1 MKDGSVS
8 KFLDGLRKLARP
20 AGALAGLAG
29 AAAVVN
35 RGIRE
40 SSALPRNH
48 VGGTRRRWTWRGY
61 EIFATELGSGPPIL
75 LVHGI
80 YAGASSYEYR
90 KLAPLLARRHR
101 VIAIDL
107 LGCGLSDMPDLDYGA
122 DLFVEQLVDAFG
134 EFSDEPLTVVGS
146 SLGAAFCIRAAARA
160 ADRVTRL
167 VTIAP
172 AGLAGVLDDSPS
184 VAQEAIAALVR
195 TPVLGESLFNGLSSP
210 PSLRWFLENL
220 TYANPASVTPEV
232 ISDYYAV
239 THQPGARFVAG
250 AFVGNLLNCNVAR
263 DLPFLAAP
271 LLVLWGERASRTNP
285 VANAHEYMRLAR
297 EATLRTFPNS
307 GLLPHE
313 EEPEATADAIE
324 TFLTTEWPTAAAP
337 ASPLNA

>member
-1 MKDGSVS
+1 VKNSIVS
-8 KFLDGLRKLARP
+8 KILDRLFRLARP
-20 AGALAGLAG
+20 VGALAGIAG

-35 RGIRE
+35 RGLRE
-40 SSALPRNH
+40 SSSLPRNH
-48 VGGTRRRWTWRGY
+48 LGGTRRRWTWRGF

-90 KLAPLLARRHR
+90 KIAPLLARRHR

-107 LGCGLSDMPDLDYGA
+107 LGCGLSDMPDLSYNA
-122 DLFVEQLVDAFG
+122 DLFVEQIVDALG
-134 EFSDEPLTVVGS
+134 EFFDEPVTLVGS

-160 ADRVTRL
+160 SDRVARL

-172 AGLAGVLDDSPS
+172 TGLAGVLDDSPTA
-184 VAQEAIAALVR
+184 AQEGIAALVR
-195 TPVLGESLFNGLSSP
+195 SPVLGESLFNALSSP
-210 PSLRWFLENL
+210 PSLRWFLATM
-220 TYANPASVTPEV
+220 TYADPASVTPE
-232 ISDYYAV
+232 IIADYYAL

-263 DLPFLAAP
+263 DLPFLSAP

-285 VANAHEYMRLAR
+285 AANAHEYLRLAR
-297 EATLRTFPNS
+297 DASLRMFPNS

-313 EEPEATADAIE
+313 EEAEATAEAIE
-324 TFLTTEWPTAAAP
+324 TFLTTEWPAAP
-337 ASPLNA
+337 ASVSPTNA

>member
-1 MKDGSVS
+1 MKHESVS
-8 KFLDGLRKLARP
+8 KFVDQLRRLARP

-35 RGIRE
+35 RGLRE
-40 SSALPRNH
+40 SSSLPRNH

-90 KLAPLLARRHR
+90 KLAPLLARTHR

-107 LGCGLSDMPDLDYGA
+107 LGCGLSDMPDLNYNA
-122 DLFVEQLVDAFG
+122 DLFVELIVDALG
-134 EFSDEPLTVVGS
+134 EFSDEPLTLIGS

-160 ADRVTRL
+160 ADRVARL

-172 AGLAGVLDDSPS
+172 AGLAGVLDDSATA
-184 VAQEAIAALVR
+184 AQESIAALIR
-195 TPVLGESLFNGLSSP
+195 TPVLGESLFNALSSP
-210 PSLRWFLENL
+210 PSLRWFLANL
-220 TYANPASVTPEV
+220 TYANPASATPEV
-232 ISDYYAV
+232 ISDYYAL

-263 DLPFLAAP
+263 DLPFLSAP

-285 VANAHEYMRLAR
+285 VANAQEYLRLAR
-297 EATLRTFPNS
+297 EASLRTFPNS

-313 EEPEATADAIE
+313 EEPEAAAGAIE
-324 TFLTTEWPTAAAP
+324 TFLGTEWPAAAAP
-337 ASPLNA
+337 ASPLGA